1 MHHVANQRPHRYARA
16 VLLISRGLQ
25 IFIITLLL
33 LAGIPGLLGLLG
45 AWAWWLD
52 LAAHFR
58 GQYAA
63 ALLLALGLAAAAR
76 HWRLALAATL
86 LLAPN
91 LVMIARL
98 GIARSPHADDPP
110 LHLAHFNLLSSNH
123 QHAEVS
129 AWIAGSGAALVSLQE
144 IDERWAAVLAD
155 VPGYQLIHAM
165 PRADNFG
172 LALLARDDA
181 ASLVGAVHSLQLA
194 GMPALAVELRHADS
208 PLALLSL
215 HTLPPMSQPYTE
227 TRDAQLAA
235 AATWAQAQRAEGFA
249 PVILGDLNATHF
261 SIALAPLIAADL
273 HDSLTAGSL
282 WTAGS
287 WPDLPWP
294 LRIAIDHC
302 WHDARLVSSAR
313 TIGPALG
320 SDHRPLLL
328 DLRWAR

>member
-1 MHHVANQRPHRYARA
+1 MLSSRA
-16 VLLISRGLQ
+16 LQ
-25 IFIITLLL
+25 VFIIALL
-33 LAGIPGLLGLLG
+33 LAGIPGLLGYFG
-45 AWAWWLD
+45 AWAWWFD

-58 GQYAA
+58 LQYAA

-76 HWRLALAATL
+76 RWRLALAAAL

-91 LVMIARL
+91 LVTIAQL
-98 GIARSPHADDPP
+98 MMARSPEVDGPP
-110 LHLAHFNLLSSNH
+110 LHLAHFNLLTSNR

-144 IDERWAAVLAD
+144 VDERWAAVLAD
-155 VPGYQLIHAM
+155 VPGYHLVHAM

-181 ASLVGAVHSLQLA
+181 TSLVGAVHSLKLA
-194 GMPALAVELRHADS
+194 GMPALALELHHAER

-227 TRDAQLAA
+227 TRNAQLAA
-235 AATWAQAQRAEGFA
+235 AATWARAQRARGFA
-249 PVILGDLNATHF
+249 PVILGDFNATPF

-273 HDSLTAGSL
+273 HDSLAAGNV

-302 WHDARLVSSAR
+302 WHDARLASSAR

-320 SDHRPLLL
+320 SDHRPLRL